1 MKVTTVEKEVKTEQ
15 QVIITRSEL
24 EDVIKKSAAKA
35 IDDLDVPPTMVILLA
50 CVSAEL
56 CVNIINY
63 IFEKEDK

>member
-15 QVIITRSEL
+15 QVTITRSEL
-24 EDVIKKSAAKA
+24 EDVVKKSASKA
-35 IDDLDVPPTMVILLA
+35 IADLDVPPTAVILLV
-50 CVSAEL
+50 CVGAEL